1 MKKISTSVIATVLAL
16 ILVLTL
22 IPTFA
27 KRLDNESRNKNV
39 VISLYYNDLATRLDG
54 KALDEA
60 IDEFYNIGVTTVS
73 LSEENVNAMVARGD
87 VTNIKYNVLRHK
99 YDDESIE
106 LAEIIAK
113 NAPET
118 SYNSELLITKDD
130 EVASFVREHLADRM
144 TNDEYAEIEGNN
156 GMTVFSIYEGILP
169 TSEIVLGYNEDT
181 LDTLSKK
188 GFDICLVLKLQDN
201 SSTRYLDTLEQT
213 VKKYGVKYLSIRK
226 SVKAPEKEKDGAE
239 HYERLS
245 RIISDNNL
253 TLVVTETP
261 TQLSNEKPFGYSHIF
276 KENNTRVLRSYET
289 YDASHADPTNYMFRY
304 QQYLNSTIDRN
315 IRFITVSQIHLSYTS
330 YEKLNEYTLKAAETY
345 IDKIQELGY
354 TVNGETSE
362 LDYNVNLTP
371 VNAVAAAIMVLLAYV
386 ILCTVFG
393 IENKKLFAAFAVL
406 ALCAFGGTFVLP
418 GSLQALYSTA
428 WAVVIPCFGM
438 TTVFAFLKNTDGKI
452 GVIPTAII
460 TPLLAAVVMSIGGIV
475 MSSLLSGIDY
485 YINNDIF
492 RGIKLSLFLPLVY
505 AVVAFYF
512 MFMKGKRSL
521 LKDIKTIA
529 MSDIKVY
536 WIAIAAVIGIVGLV
550 YIRRSGNVNTI
561 SGLETA
567 MRNFITDT
575 FAARPR
581 TKEFLIGYPCLVLLV
596 YYLRKTNLPLIQII
610 LAAGGAIV
618 TASISNSFCHV
629 FTDAATIYMRVV
641 NGVLIGAVVCVAAYL
656 GNLVLVWLVKRIYR
670 ILKEKLGSER
680 N

>member
-1 MKKISTSVIATVLAL
+1 MKKISTSVIATALAL

-22 IPTFA
+22 IPAFA
-27 KRLDNESRNKNV
+27 RRLDNESRNKNIV
-39 VISLYYNDLATRLDG
+39 VSLYYNDLANRLTG
-54 KALDEA
+54 KTLDDA
-60 IDEFYNIGVTTVS
+60 VNDFYDIGVTTVS
-73 LSEENVNAMVARGD
+73 VAEENINAMVARGD

-113 NAPET
+113 KAPDT

-130 EVASFVREHLADRM
+130 EVAAFLRNHLSEKLTA
-144 TNDEYAEIEGNN
+144 DEYAEIEGNN
-156 GMTVFSIYEGILP
+156 GMTVFSIYEGVLP
-169 TSEIVLGYNEDT
+169 TSEIVIGYNEDA
-181 LDTLSKK
+181 LEALSNK
-188 GFDICLVLKLQDN
+188 GFDICLIVKLQDN
-201 SSTRYLDTLEQT
+201 SSTKYLDTLEET

-226 SVKAPEKEKDGAE
+226 SVKAPEKEKEGAE

-245 RIISDNNL
+245 EIISDNGM
-253 TLVVTETP
+253 TLVVTENP
-261 TQLSNEKPFGYSHIF
+261 NQLSNEKPFGYGKIF
-276 KENNTRVLRSYET
+276 DENNTRVLRSYET

-315 IRFITVSQIHLSYTS
+315 IRFITVSQIHLSYTG
-330 YEKLNEYTLKAAETY
+330 YDKLNEYTLKAAETY
-345 IDKIQELGY
+345 INKVQELGY
-354 TVNGETSE
+354 TVNGETAKF
-362 LDYNVNLTP
+362 DYDVNLTP
-371 VNAVAAAIMVLLAYV
+371 INAVAAAIMVLLAYV
-386 ILCTVFG
+386 MLCTVFG
-393 IENKKLFAAFAVL
+393 IDKKKLFVIFAIL
-406 ALCAFGGTFVLP
+406 ALCAFGVTFVMP
-418 GSLQALYSTA
+418 ESLQALYSTA

-438 TTVFAFLKNTDGKI
+438 TAVFAFLKNTDGKI
-452 GVIPTAII
+452 GVIPAAII
-460 TPLLAAVVMSIGGIV
+460 TPLLAAAVMSIGGIV

-521 LKDIKTIA
+521 VGDIKAIA

-536 WIAIAAVIGIVGLV
+536 WIAIAAVIGVVGLI
-550 YIRRSGNVNTI
+550 YIKRSGNVNTI
-561 SGLETA
+561 SSIESA

-596 YYLRKTNLPLIQII
+596 YYLKKTNLSLIQII

-641 NGVLIGAVVCVAAYL
+641 NGVLIGAIVCAVAYI
-656 GNLVLVWLVKRIYR
+656 GNLVLVWLFKKAYR
-670 ILKEKLGSER
+670 FSKEKLGL
-680 N
+680 